1 MCMCALECVCV
12 CARSRYDGWDNM
24 NRMDIREKFQQM
36 TPEKI
41 KFARKGFTKVI
52 FANARFCHRQRLA
65 LLRAVEPAAAQC

>member
-1 MCMCALECVCV
+1 
-12 CARSRYDGWDNM
+12 M

>member
-41 KFARKGFTKVI
+41 KFAKKGFTEVI
-52 FANARFCHRQRLA
+52 WLLDFVLDFVIINVLFCCVL
-65 LLRAVEPAAAQC
+65 